1 MDEMSSSNIPTQ
13 VSYLIIGAGVFGA
26 SAALALARSRPS
38 ESIILVDKDFPPRQS
53 ASWDWTKV
61 VRADYP
67 DTLYARLALEAK
79 QCWRNDPLYNKF
91 YHETGIVWVDEAG
104 FGQRAAENFTALGAD
119 EKCKQV
125 PVTELR
131 DAYSGLFREA
141 EFAGASEVYVNNS
154 SGWVDAHRAV
164 AAVVDAAVAA
174 GVRVVQAEVSVLT
187 FDENRVCT
195 GVRYADGQVQLAEH
209 NILATGAETAPL
221 LVRSDPAFGA
231 LHAGTRLTA
240 AGLVTGVVRLSPEE
254 AARFDTAPVFLQARG
269 PAKGTARR
277 GIWNMN
283 VACGS

>member
-1 MDEMSSSNIPTQ
+1 MIFHSSSSSLSIRDELVESSSDSCNILPET
-13 VSYLIIGAGVFGA
+13 V
-26 SAALALARSRPS
+26 
-38 ESIILVDKDFPPRQS
+38 
-53 ASWDWTKV
+53 
-61 VRADYP
+61 
-67 DTLYARLALEAK
+67 TLYARLALEAK

-164 AAVVDAAVAA
+164 AAVVDAAAGA

-231 LHAGTRLTA
+231 LHAGIRLTA

-254 AARFDTAPVFLQARG
+254 AARFDTAPVFLQAGG